1 MLARAYSVK
10 IGVIF
15 GVQFERRNVDKKQ
28 TDMKTETCKLYS
40 RDIWIFLPIIIKI
53 DHYNSELYRFK
64 FCAFLRHSVYVTLVA
79 DKDTFLLSVISYE

>member
-15 GVQFERRNVDKKQ
+15 GVRFERRKVDKKQ
-28 TDMKTETCKLYS
+28 TYMENETCKLYS
-40 RDIWIFLPIIIKI
+40 GDFWIFLPKIIKI

-64 FCAFLRHSVYVTLVA
+64 VGAF
-79 DKDTFLLSVISYE
+79 F

>member
-15 GVQFERRNVDKKQ
+15 SVQFERQKIDKKANLHE
-28 TDMKTETCKLYS
+28 KCKLYS
-40 RDIWIFLPIIIKI
+40 RDFWIFLPNIIKI

-64 FCAFLRHSVYVTLVA
+64 VGAFFWDTVYVKKTKCTIILRSI
-79 DKDTFLLSVISYE
+79 KQ